1 MFDVKELA
9 FYNKFNDLEPVS
21 VPKLTENP
29 YNSVQ
34 ELMLKFVKDLQ
45 ITFPAT
51 ITTVVKT
58 GDKIASCQVDENSC
72 ILCKVKKYR
81 AQ

>member
-9 FYNKFNDLEPVS
+9 FYNKFNNLEPVS
-21 VPKLTENP
+21 ISKLTENP

-58 GDKIASCQVDENSC
+58 GDKIAYQPDENC
-72 ILCKVKKYR
+72 CVLCKVKKY
-81 AQ
+81 